1 MYPFFDHVFG
11 QGKKVLGN
19 EQEPQR
25 FGACGSTVQTIQRT
39 PDLTFAKQ

>member
-1 MYPFFDHVFG
+1 MYPFFDQVFG

-19 EQEPQR
+19 KREPQC

-39 PDLTFAKQ
+39 PDLTFSNQ

>member
-1 MYPFFDHVFG
+1 MYPFFDQVFG

-19 EQEPQR
+19 ERESQR
-25 FGACGSTVQTIQRT
+25 FGACGSTVQAIQRT